1 MIFKN
6 KNKKFKNNQ
15 FNSKFILSIIKKK
28 KKNLVDISGF
38 PCRHKWVSLLP
49 Q

>member
-28 KKNLVDISGF
+28 KKK
-38 PCRHKWVSLLP
+38 PCRHKWVSLST
-49 Q
+49 